1 MLTLRR
7 PLLVAAAI
15 AIALT
20 ASACGDGDEVSSTT
34 SGTGIPAGEDVVF
47 GSGALPESI
56 PAEFPL
62 PAGSSVG
69 STMVVTSSGFT
80 EVVARISANL
90 NVTVQFFDQALAQA
104 GFTVDSSAADD
115 KIWLIEFS
123 RDGAKGTID
132 ISEPAEGISQA
143 VIRYNV
149 P

>member
-15 AIALT
+15 AFALV
-20 ASACGDGDEVSSTT
+20 ASACGDGDEASPTT
-34 SGTGIPAGEDVVF
+34 AGTGVAAGDDVVF
-47 GSGALPESI
+47 GSGELPETI

-69 STMVVTSSGFT
+69 STMVVPSSGFT
-80 EVVARISANL
+80 EVVVRVSATQG
-90 NVTVQFFDQALAQA
+90 VTAQYFDQALVEA
-104 GFTVDSSAADD
+104 GFTVDSSSGDGTR
-115 KIWLIEFS
+115 WLIEFS
-123 RDGAKGTID
+123 HEGTRGTIE
-132 ISEPAEGISQA
+132 ISEPVPEISQA